1 MVVLGYKIIFLLFHL
16 FTSPVS
22 SVADNDVSLMHPFYV
37 SVTEIN
43 HNQKEKALEI
53 TCKIFTDDMEDVLK
67 QNFKTVVDLSDQ
79 KQQAKNDKLIT
90 EYIRKNLNI
99 AADQKA
105 VQLNYVGYEKDSE
118 AVFCFFE
125 VVNISTVKALDV
137 SNSILQDLTDKQIN
151 IMHVSVNGV
160 RKSYKLD
167 YPQKLAKFN
176 F

>member
-1 MVVLGYKIIFLLFHL
+1 MVVMFYKILFSLLGFIPVIFG
-16 FTSPVS
+16 T
-22 SVADNDVSLMHPFYV
+22 ADKNEASNHPFYV

-53 TCKIFTDDMEDVLK
+53 SCKIFIDDMEDVLK

-79 KQQAKNDKLIT
+79 KQQIKNDQLIT
-90 EYIRKNLNI
+90 AYITKNLSI
-99 AADQKA
+99 TADQKA

-118 AVFCFFE
+118 AVFCYFE
-125 VVNISTVKALDV
+125 VVNISTVKAIDV

>member
-1 MVVLGYKIIFLLFHL
+1 MVAAFKIFFLLIQL
-16 FTSPVS
+16 LTAPAV
-22 SVADNDVSLMHPFYV
+22 SVADKDAAAMHPYYV

-43 HNQKEKALEI
+43 HNLKEKALEI
-53 TCKIFTDDMEDVLK
+53 TCKIFIDDMEEVLK

-90 EYIRKNLNI
+90 DYIRKNLNI
-99 AADQKA
+99 AADHKA
-105 VQLNYVGYEKDSE
+105 VQLHYVGYEKDSE
-118 AVFCFFE
+118 AVFCYFE
-125 VVNISTVKALDV
+125 ILNISSLKALHV

-151 IMHVSVNGV
+151 IMHVSVNGM

-167 YPQKLAKFN
+167 YPQKEARFT